1 MSDNVRSQTQAD
13 SDPAPTPSV
22 STAENLP
29 ADDPQPSAGAS
40 TAARRRVSGKGVAV
54 ATRVKTGTAANL
66 WSRLNAVDF
75 MNSAMQFSATVLLCI
90 FPLLVV
96 VSDLLGKD
104 VRKVIVT
111 RMGLNQQA
119 AADVDGLISSG
130 NQAVQGLTVLG
141 IVFLVLCALGFAS
154 TLQSWYEKVY
164 DQPTLADWKKQLR
177 NRAIWV
183 VGFAV
188 NFYLLV
194 VVGSQTGPA
203 GGKVLIFAC
212 ELVISVIFWWWSLQV
227 LLLGR
232 ASWRALFPAGLA
244 TALCLTGL
252 GVFSA
257 LLFSSSVI
265 SDENSYG
272 PIGVVMVLLSYCIG
286 FGVCLHLGAV
296 IGRMWNER
304 CTPIEEMS

>member
-1 MSDNVRSQTQAD
+1 MIDK
-13 SDPAPTPSV
+13 
-22 STAENLP
+22 
-29 ADDPQPSAGAS
+29 GA
-40 TAARRRVSGKGVAV
+40 AV
-54 ATRVKTGTAANL
+54 ATRVKTGTAADL
-66 WSRLNAVDF
+66 WSRLNAADF
-75 MNSAMQFSATVLLCI
+75 MNSAMQFSAMVLLCI

-96 VSDLLGKD
+96 ISDLLGKD
-104 VRKVIVT
+104 VQKVVVT
-111 RMGLNQQA
+111 RMGLNKQA
-119 AADVDGLISSG
+119 ATDVDGLISSG
-130 NQAVQGLTVLG
+130 NQAVRSLTVVG
-141 IVFLVLCALGFAS
+141 IAFLVLCALGFAS
-154 TLQSWYEKVY
+154 TLQGWYEKVY
-164 DQPTLADWKKQLR
+164 DQPASPDWKKQLL
-177 NRAIWV
+177 NRAVWV
-183 VGFAV
+183 VGFSV

-194 VVGSQTGPA
+194 LVGSQTGPA

-212 ELVISVIFWWWSLQV
+212 ELVISVLFWWWSLHV

-265 SDENSYG
+265 SDDNSYG
-272 PIGVVMVLLSYCIG
+272 PIGVVMVILSYCIG

-304 CTPIEEMS
+304 HTPFDEIS